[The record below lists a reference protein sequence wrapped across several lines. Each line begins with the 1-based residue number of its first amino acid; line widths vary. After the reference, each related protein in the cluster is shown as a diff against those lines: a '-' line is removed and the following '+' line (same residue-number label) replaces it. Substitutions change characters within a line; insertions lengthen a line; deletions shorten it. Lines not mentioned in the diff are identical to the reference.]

1 MVIIQRKY
9 LYMFDLSTIE
19 RLKYYVYALIDPR
32 DNKPFYIGKGKGNR
46 IYNHVNNA
54 IKLSKSTDKLDIIRE
69 IRSSGKRVKHV
80 IIRHGLDED
89 DAFKIE
95 SSLIDLLDHIGINL
109 KNSVLGHHSM
119 EFGIMTANE
128 VKRLYN
134 APPLQKLEHEVVI
147 ININKSYQKG
157 NGVLSIYDATHEA
170 WVISEKKRTNLKFAL
185 SEYRGT
191 IVGVFAIRDWYKVE
205 KNNSLG
211 FSGKLDR
218 WGFNG
223 EEASPDIMKLY
234 LNKSIKHIKK
244 RGAAN
249 PIRYSL

>member
-1 MVIIQRKY
+1 
-9 LYMFDLSTIE
+9 MFDLNTTK

-32 DNKPFYIGKGKGNR
+32 DDNPFYIGKGKGNR

-54 IKLSKSTDKLDIIRE
+54 IKLAKSTDKLDIIRE

-95 SSLIDLLDHIGINL
+95 SSIIDLLDHIKINL

-205 KNNSLG
+205 KSNSLG

>member
-1 MVIIQRKY
+1 
-9 LYMFDLSTIE
+9 
-19 RLKYYVYALIDPR
+19 
-32 DNKPFYIGKGKGNR
+32 
-46 IYNHVNNA
+46 
-54 IKLSKSTDKLDIIRE
+54 
-69 IRSSGKRVKHV
+69 
-80 IIRHGLDED
+80 
-89 DAFKIE
+89 
-95 SSLIDLLDHIGINL
+95 
-109 KNSVLGHHSM
+109 M

-205 KNNSLG
+205 KSNSLG